1 MSQWVGVETLDIE
14 PLTTAF
20 NLALLPRAL
29 GPRGNVIVFQFSP
42 VTAREKEGENANPTM
57 CRNFCRKQ
65 EIFPSRILSSI
76 CYATFFHLLLQS
88 NKTTSP
94 SFWNSPLSSF
104 FNSATY
110 RKMSAIEITH
120 DAAEQWDWPLQHND
134 GVVKVGTPQFRAK
147 IKRFSGSQHQGA
159 LRGRS
164 GRLVLHSQGNRG
176 IPLNSCWCQVLI
188 PQKILRSRSQARS
201 CSSTADTS
209 SAMTSTAPWL
219 GNSKIDREIFDWIY
233 FPARSTEPTDFQMT
247 LTSPPSSRIS
257 MPEVSLWS
265 PLERRPKSSTFS
277 ILIFRQTY
285 LSSRMMCFVNLSNVH
300 LTVTC
305 ASYHTLPSL
314 CALYIVHAYY
324 LFLS

>member
-1 MSQWVGVETLDIE
+1 MQILQCVATFAESKR
-14 PLTTAF
+14 F
-20 NLALLPRAL
+20 SHLAYSHPY
-29 GPRGNVIVFQFSP
+29 
-42 VTAREKEGENANPTM
+42 VTPH
-57 CRNFCRKQ
+57 
-65 EIFPSRILSSI
+65 SSI
-76 CYATFFHLLLQS
+76 CFFNQTKQPAHH
-88 NKTTSP
+88 
-94 SFWNSPLSSF
+94 FEIPLSSL

-219 GNSKIDREIFDWIY
+219 GNSKIDREIFD
-233 FPARSTEPTDFQMT
+233 
-247 LTSPPSSRIS
+247 
-257 MPEVSLWS
+257 
-265 PLERRPKSSTFS
+265 
-277 ILIFRQTY
+277 
-285 LSSRMMCFVNLSNVH
+285 
-300 LTVTC
+300 
-305 ASYHTLPSL
+305 
-314 CALYIVHAYY
+314 
-324 LFLS
+324 